1 MPQTA
6 VATERSAA
14 GHEVRIAGI
23 QTPQCLLSA
32 QEACQMLR
40 CSKSHF
46 YKVLLPNY
54 VRLRIKHG
62 RKAYFDRHEI
72 EELSLTGWK

>member
-1 MPQTA
+1 
-6 VATERSAA
+6 
-14 GHEVRIAGI
+14 
-23 QTPQCLLSA
+23 
-32 QEACQMLR
+32 MLR